1 MKKILLLLIT
11 ILFTVF
17 SVNASDTDTS
27 IIDKLDESKIEEL
40 NVDFKLKTFK
50 SCENLESVMG
60 KYIKDYYKN
69 NKLRYNHPIIM
80 YKTMDDGM
88 LDTESLSEISDAP
101 VKTKSISSTN
111 SA

>member
-1 MKKILLLLIT
+1 MRKLLLLIT
-11 ILFTVF
+11 TIIFTVF

-69 NKLRYNHPIIM
+69 NKSRYNQPIM
-80 YKTMDDGM
+80 YK
-88 LDTESLSEISDAP
+88 
-101 VKTKSISSTN
+101 N
-111 SA
+111 F

>member
-1 MKKILLLLIT
+1 MKKILLLITT

-40 NVDFKLKTFK
+40 NVDFKLKTFN
-50 SCENLESVMG
+50 SCENLESVMW

-69 NKLRYNHPIIM
+69 NKSRYNQMIM
-80 YKTMDDGM
+80 YKGFWWVEPMDNM
-88 LDTESLSEISDAP
+88 VLNSVSDI
-101 VKTKSISSTN
+101 KNK
-111 SA
+111 